1 MSPSLPGK
9 SHCSRPESKTS
20 RLSLGDQ
27 ENSLISGSP
36 KRLRLALAG
45 VLESAGSIQRDTL
58 GGPHSG
64 SSSSESGA
72 LSSSKNAIWESSGE
86 YETLSIKVLEE
97 KRVSVLPLSTS
108 VFSSA
113 PRPPAA
119 LAWRMK
125 FPSFEKLMP
134 P

>member
-1 MSPSLPGK
+1 MSPVSPGK
-9 SHCSRPESKTS
+9 SHFSRPESKTN

-36 KRLRLALAG
+36 RRLRLALTG
-45 VLESAGSIQRDTL
+45 VLELAGNIQRDTL

-64 SSSSESGA
+64 SSSSEAGS
-72 LSSSKNAIWESSGE
+72 LSISKNAIWESSAE

-108 VFSSA
+108 VFSNA
-113 PRPPAA
+113 PRPPMT

-125 FPSFEKLMP
+125 CPSF
-134 P
+134 